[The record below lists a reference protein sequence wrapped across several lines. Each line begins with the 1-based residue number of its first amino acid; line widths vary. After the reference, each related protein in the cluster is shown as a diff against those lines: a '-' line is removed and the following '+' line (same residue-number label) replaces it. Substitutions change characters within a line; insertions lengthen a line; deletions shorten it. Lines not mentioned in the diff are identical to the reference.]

1 MVPREVI
8 TGEIHIGNNRPFVL
22 IAGPCVIETKEMVLK
37 IAYEIKQIAD
47 QEDIPCIFK
56 ASYDKANRS
65 SHKSFRGPG
74 LQSGLKILETV
85 KMEVGVP
92 ILSDV
97 HTVEEAKQASEV
109 LDIIQIP
116 AFLCRQT
123 DLVMAVGE
131 SGKVVNLKKGQF
143 LSPWDMQNVVNK
155 VLATGNQNI
164 LLTERGACFGYNNL
178 ISDMR
183 SLVIMRDIGFPVVYD
198 ATHSTQLPGAM
209 GHASG
214 GRPEFVRYLSRAATA
229 VGIDALYLEVHPDP
243 KNALSD
249 SGCMIS
255 LCELAQLLKQ
265 VKSIDSM
272 VKQFHAESQV

>member
-1 MVPREVI
+1 MVPKEVI
-8 TGEIHIGNNRPFVL
+8 TGEIHIGNNHPFVL

-37 IAYEIKQIAD
+37 IAHEIKQLAD
-47 QEDIPCIFK
+47 QEGISYIFK

-74 LQSGLKILETV
+74 LQSGLEILEAV
-85 KMEVGVP
+85 KMQAGVP
-92 ILSDV
+92 VLSDV
-97 HTVEEAKQASEV
+97 HTVEEVNQASEV
-109 LDIIQIP
+109 LDIMQIP

-123 DLVMAVGE
+123 DLVMAAGK
-131 SGKVVNLKKGQF
+131 SGKIVNLKKGQF

-155 VLATGNQNI
+155 VLETGNQNI
-164 LLTERGACFGYNNL
+164 LLTERGTCFGYNNL
-178 ISDMR
+178 INDMR
-183 SLVIMRDIGFPVVYD
+183 SLVIMRDMGFPVVYD

-209 GHASG
+209 GNASG
-214 GRPEFVRYLSRAATA
+214 GRPEFVRYLSRAAAA

-255 LCELAQLLKQ
+255 LSELPQLLKQ
-265 VKSIDSM
+265 VKAVDSM
-272 VKQFHAESQV
+272 VKQFYAEDR